1 MDSLMTVHIA
11 HAMDLIAAHFTFTLD
26 LYHNFTLRV
35 LPFVFNMWKKSCL
48 AFNKRFWKQVICA
61 IVWQMDNKLNGILKG
76 PKEVGD
82 PLAIV

>member
-35 LPFVFNMWKKSCL
+35 LPFVFNM
-48 AFNKRFWKQVICA
+48 
-61 IVWQMDNKLNGILKG
+61 
-76 PKEVGD
+76 
-82 PLAIV
+82 